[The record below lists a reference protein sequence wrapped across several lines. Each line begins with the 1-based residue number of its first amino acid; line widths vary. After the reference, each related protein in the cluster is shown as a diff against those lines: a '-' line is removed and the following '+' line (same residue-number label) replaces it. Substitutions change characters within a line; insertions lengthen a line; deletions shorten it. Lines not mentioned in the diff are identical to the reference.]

1 MTGIITEN
9 AAAASLI
16 ALQHVGSTK
25 DQVNNHNNNM
35 RLCKQGKKY
44 NKKREIQNRNKNVGV
59 RHKLSGYNLFVSM
72 VTTKR
77 KGKSI
82 EKLIETFKHISTE
95 DIEAFAQKFIL
106 DKCTDKVA
114 KKRRHRR
121 ANDSDLGPNKGEF
134 GTFCKKIWGALEDEG
149 REKFNSLAS
158 KYFYW
163 R

>member
-1 MTGIITEN
+1 MTGTITED
-9 AAAASLI
+9 AAVGLI

-35 RLCKQGKKY
+35 QLCKQGKKY
-44 NKKREIQNRNKNVGV
+44 NKKREIQNRNKNVGI

-72 VTTKR
+72 VATKR

-82 EKLIETFKHISTE
+82 DKLIETFKDINTE
-95 DIEAFAQKFIL
+95 EIEAFAKNFIL

-114 KKRRHRR
+114 TRRRRHRR
-121 ANDSDLGPNKGEF
+121 ANDSDLGPKKGEF